1 MTKGDAVSFIY
12 NVLSAGAVTDD
23 TAKKY
28 PKPVI
33 EAALKFAIQDA
44 LSSANGRSIVMSYL
58 EVKEHVV
65 NVFASQGVCYCL
77 FPSKPLGGFRGL
89 KEAAPYMGAN
99 PYGIHDS
106 YTKSGMMRVLKR
118 ANMQVGIYPLNNK
131 VYFTMDPGRE
141 TVSLFYCDD
150 IREMEDDEELFIDG
164 RHAAVVQQAINLLMV
179 SDRRVM
185 DTLNQQN
192 EDGSRATN

>member
-1 MTKGDAVSFIY
+1 MTKGDAVSFVY

-33 EAALKFAIQDA
+33 EAAIKFAIQDA
-44 LSSANGRSIVMSYL
+44 LSSRNGRAIVSSYL
-58 EVKEHVV
+58 EVRENILSVESSDGRY
-65 NVFASQGVCYCL
+65 FCSFTTL
-77 FPSKPLGGFRGL
+77 PLGGFRGII
-89 KEAAPYMGAN
+89 EASPYAGAN
-99 PYGIHDS
+99 PYGIHDTYS
-106 YTKSGMMRVLKR
+106 KLGMMRVLKR
-118 ANMQVGIYPLNNK
+118 ANMQIGIYPLNNK
-131 VYFTMDPGRE
+131 VFFTSNPGRDS
-141 TVSLFYCDD
+141 VSLFYCQD
-150 IREMEDDEELFIDG
+150 IKDMEDEDQLFVDG
-164 RHAAVVQQAINLLMV
+164 RHVAIIEQAVNLLMV